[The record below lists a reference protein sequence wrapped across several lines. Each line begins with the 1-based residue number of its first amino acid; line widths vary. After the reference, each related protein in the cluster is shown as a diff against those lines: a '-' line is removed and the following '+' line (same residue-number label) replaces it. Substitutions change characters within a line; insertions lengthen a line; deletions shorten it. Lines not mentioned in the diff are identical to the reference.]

1 MATIEELT
9 ASAQTAIDALKTANG
24 GDGMFAQVNN
34 ERREFTDAEY
44 DQAVVDKAN
53 SDFDLQEN
61 GYKQARQEAYK
72 SLPEQLDM
80 MYWDGVNDTTLWGSQ
95 GAGVLTVEQATNGLL
110 FYMNDGNITSGTFT
124 LYGLKN

>member
-9 ASAQTAIDALKTANG
+9 AAAQTAIDALKTANG

-44 DQAVVDKAN
+44 DQAVTDKAN

-61 GYKQARQEAYK
+61 GYKTARQQEYPAIA
-72 SLPEQLDM
+72 EQLDM
-80 MYWDGVNDTTLWGSQ
+80 
-95 GAGVLTVEQATNGLL
+95 L
-110 FYMNDGNITSGTFT
+110 FHDMTADKGDKTGDWYEAIEKVKDDNP
-124 LYGLKN
+124 KPE

>member
-9 ASAQTAIDALKTANG
+9 AAAQTEIDAKKTANG

-44 DQAVVDKAN
+44 DQAVTDKAN

-61 GYKQARQEAYK
+61 GYITARPEEYPAIA
-72 SLPEQLDM
+72 EQLDM
-80 MYWDGVNDTTLWGSQ
+80 
-95 GAGVLTVEQATNGLL
+95 L
-110 FYMNDGNITSGTFT
+110 FHDMTADKGDKTGDWYEAIEKVKEDNP
-124 LYGLKN
+124 KP